1 MEVDNE
7 ADTSFAES
15 THKFLTWFQSLPG
28 AGIRTDLIAM
38 EDLRS
43 RNAGRGIVAKADIP
57 ADTVLFTV
65 PRDAIICSATTA
77 LKNEIPDIFDLEGE
91 GDGSSDLGDEDG
103 TSSSSQDSW
112 SLLILILM
120 YEHFRGDASKWK
132 PYLEVLPSTFDTPM
146 FWSPAELS
154 ELQASALVARVG
166 KGEADA
172 MIESKILPV
181 IRAHEHVFFPRGRG
195 GVDDIQLLEIA
206 HRMGSAI
213 MAYAFDLEKDDDD
226 DAAATASDAEDEW
239 VEDREG
245 RTMLGMVP
253 MADMLN
259 ADAEFNAHINH
270 GEDSLTATTL
280 RPIRAGEEILNY
292 YGPLPNSELLRRY
305 GYVTPKHSRY
315 DVVEL
320 PWELVE
326 TGLKERLVGSGR
338 VGSAYWD
345 KVCKL
350 IRLDDNGDDDFEE
363 SFVLER
369 LSDDPDSAGQLEGD
383 AVFTGLPDELGDQ
396 VKAVLKALK
405 KVAQIDLVSD
415 KNSRKEV
422 YLQAVLGALQARERQ
437 YATSL
442 EDDESLM
449 REGRLTGRQNM
460 GLWVRRGEKQLLR
473 EAKAWVR
480 RELDQLL
487 DRAADNSR
495 TGEDDGP
502 AAKRRR
508 T

>member
-7 ADTSFAES
+7 TDANFADS

-28 AGIRTDLIAM
+28 ASIRTDLIAM

-65 PRDAIICSATTA
+65 PRDAIICSATAA
-77 LKNEIPDIFDLEGE
+77 LKNEIPGIFDLEGE
-91 GDGSSDLGDEDG
+91 GDGDSDLGDEDG

-112 SLLILILM
+112 SLLILILI

-132 PYLEVLPSTFDTPM
+132 PYLEVLPSAFDTPM

-195 GVDDIQLLEIA
+195 EVDDTQLLEMA

-226 DAAATASDAEDEW
+226 DAAATADDAEDEW

-326 TGLKERLVGSGR
+326 AGLKERLVGGGR
-338 VGSAYWD
+338 VGPANWD

-350 IRLDDNGDDDFEE
+350 IRSDDDGDDDFEE

-369 LSDDPDSAGQLEGD
+369 LSDDPDSAGQLVGD

-405 KVAQIDLVSD
+405 KVAGIDLVSD
-415 KNSRKEV
+415 KNTRKEV

-449 REGRLTGRQNM
+449 SEGRLTGRQKM

-473 EAKAWVR
+473 EAQAWVR

-495 TGEDDGP
+495 SREDDGP